1 MAEPILDIVPLRSV
15 VAIARCGGVHRA
27 AEALR
32 LTQSTVSAH
41 LRRLEKSTGATI
53 VEKAGRGVRFTD
65 HGNRLLAHAQAI
77 LEAHD
82 AAVHALASPTTRTLA
97 VAATE
102 HGADRLI
109 PELSRGFGTLPGGW
123 TAQFRFDRSAQVAGA
138 VERGLADVAVF
149 LAAPDHPDAVGPIP
163 LHWYAAR
170 DWERPADRIPVLLF
184 DQPCVLRA
192 PATDALTRSGVD
204 YVVAAEAANLAGLY
218 SAARSGIG
226 VTLLPAIDTTDGLV
240 AVTTLPPVPSIAV
253 AVSVGPRVPAPVR
266 AAVLRAAAALTTP
279 RSAATPQ
286 RAVASAFR
294 RT

>member
-1 MAEPILDIVPLRSV
+1 MADPVLDIVPLRSV

-27 AEALR
+27 AEALH

-53 VEKAGRGVRFTD
+53 VEKAGRGIRFTD
-65 HGNRLLAHAQAI
+65 HGNRLLGHAQVI
-77 LEAHD
+77 LDAHD
-82 AAVHALASPTTRTLA
+82 AAVHALASPTIRTLS

-123 TAQFRFDRSAQVAGA
+123 AAQFRFDRSAQIAGA

-149 LAAPDHPDAVGPIP
+149 LAPGDHPDAVGRIA

-170 DWERPADRIPVLLF
+170 EWVRPAEAVPVLLF
-184 DQPCVLRA
+184 DEPCVLRG
-192 PATDALTRSGVD
+192 PAADGLARGGID

-218 SAARSGIG
+218 SAARSGLG
-226 VTLLPAIDTTDGLV
+226 VTLLPAIDATDGLV
-240 AVTTLPPVPSIAV
+240 AVETMPAMPPIALAVTV
-253 AVSVGPRVPAPVR
+253 APRVPAPVR
-266 AAVLRAAAALTTP
+266 AAVRRAAAALTDT
-279 RSAATPQ
+279 
-286 RAVASAFR
+286 V
-294 RT
+294 